1 MSFAQTLW
9 QTLSKLDV
17 GKHIEKKGQL
27 SYLSWTW
34 AWAAFMDA
42 YPESTYEVSAPVVH
56 GDGSVMCHIT
66 VTAREGEE
74 SLSREMWLPV
84 MDHRN
89 KAIQNPSATEINK
102 TQMRCLV
109 KCLAM
114 FGLGH
119 YIYAGEDLP
128 EPQTISEQQVEQ
140 LMQAINVAGS
150 KVENVC
156 GFYKVQNLGQLTQ
169 PSFEHAMEGLKRKA
183 QAQEKAA

>member
-1 MSFAQTLW
+1 MSFGKQVW

-17 GKHIEKKGQL
+17 GKHIEKKGKL

-34 AWAAFMDA
+34 AWSAFMDA
-42 YPESTYEVSAPVVH
+42 YPESTYTVSEPSSFS
-56 GDGSVMCHIT
+56 DGSVMCHIS
-66 VTAREGEE
+66 VTAREGTE
-74 SLSREMWLPV
+74 SLTREMWLPV

-89 KAIQNPSATEINK
+89 NAVQNPSATEVNK

-140 LMQAINVAGS
+140 LTRAIEVAGS
-150 KVENVC
+150 DLGKVC
-156 GFYKVQNLGQLTQ
+156 RWYKVKSLGQMIQ
-169 PSFEHAMEGLKRKA
+169 PQFDEAMDGLKKKA
-183 QAQEKAA
+183 QAQEQTA

>member
-1 MSFAQTLW
+1 MSFGKTVW

-17 GKHIEKKGQL
+17 GKHIEKKGKL

-42 YPESTYEVSAPVVH
+42 YPESTYTVSAPVIH
-56 GDGSVMCHIT
+56 ADGSVMCHIT

-89 KAIQNPSATEINK
+89 NAVPNPSATEINK
-102 TQMRCLV
+102 AQMRCLV

-128 EPQTISEQQVEQ
+128 EPQTISEEQVAQ
-140 LMQAINVAGS
+140 LMNAINVAGS
-150 KVENVC
+150 QVEKVC
-156 GFYKVQNLGQLTQ
+156 RWYKVQNLGQLAAPQ
-169 PSFEHAMEGLKRKA
+169 FEEAMHGLKVKA
-183 QAQEKAA
+183 QQGAQA